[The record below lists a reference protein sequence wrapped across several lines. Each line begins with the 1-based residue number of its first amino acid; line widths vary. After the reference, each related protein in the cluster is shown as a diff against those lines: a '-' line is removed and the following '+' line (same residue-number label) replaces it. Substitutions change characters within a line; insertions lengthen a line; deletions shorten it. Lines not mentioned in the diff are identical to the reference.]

1 MLRRELPSLDDN
13 AREMILE
20 SAFRV
25 ACADG
30 EIEAK
35 EEQMLQSV
43 AEALEVSKR
52 VLELEI
58 SHFKRHLAAK

>member
-1 MLRRELPSLDDN
+1 MPALDDN

-30 EIEAK
+30 EIEEK
-35 EEQMLQSV
+35 EEQILQSV
-43 AEALEVSKR
+43 ADALEISKR

-58 SHFKRHLAAK
+58 SHFKRHLVAK